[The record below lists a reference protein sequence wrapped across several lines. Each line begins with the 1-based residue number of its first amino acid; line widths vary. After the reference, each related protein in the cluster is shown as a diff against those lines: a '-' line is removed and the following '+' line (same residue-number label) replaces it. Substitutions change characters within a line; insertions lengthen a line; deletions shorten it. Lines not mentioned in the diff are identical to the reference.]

1 MIQKDKL
8 RQAAAFM
15 EGTDIDLWI
24 TLMRETSMTRDPVLP
39 LIGDIYYCRQ
49 SAIVVER
56 GGKSTAIVSFL
67 EGSAA
72 KALDCFDEL
81 VIYDAETAFE
91 GAFADY
97 LGRGSRKKI
106 ALNYS
111 MEDPAADGISY
122 GQYLYFMD
130 LLKSLD
136 YQGEVVSSSPILD
149 QLRSVKCEEEVDKIR
164 GAIRITQ
171 QIFDDAAHFIHA
183 GTTEREIF
191 SFFQQKAKEYG
202 TYPSWELDQCP
213 GVKVSLDSPSGHC
226 GPTDLPAKPGCLVNV
241 DFGVV
246 YQGYCSDMQR
256 MYYVLRE
263 NETDAPEEVKA
274 AFYAVR
280 DAIAVCKDYMV
291 EGVTGFDT
299 DALSRKYLSERRYK
313 DYPHGLGHQVGI
325 YVHDGGVSL
334 SRRAGGHGPLRVGN
348 VFAVEPAT
356 YIDAGYLCVE
366 EMVHI
371 TPEGPVFLTEP
382 QQELYLVR

>member
-1 MIQKDKL
+1 MLQKDKL
-8 RQAAAFM
+8 HQAAAFM
-15 EGTDIDLWI
+15 ENTDIDLWI

-39 LIGDIYYCRQ
+39 LIGDMYYCRQ
-49 SAIVVER
+49 SAIVVEK
-56 GGKSTAIVSFL
+56 GGKATAIVSFL

-72 KALDCFDEL
+72 KALNCFDEL
-81 VIYDAETAFE
+81 VVYDAETAFE
-91 GAFADY
+91 GAFAEY
-97 LGRGSRKKI
+97 LGKGSKKKI

-111 MEDPAADGISY
+111 LEDPAADGISY
-122 GQYLYFMD
+122 GMYLYFTD

-136 YQGEVVSSSPILD
+136 YQGEIVSSSPILD
-149 QLRSVKCEEEVDKIR
+149 QLRSVKCEEEVENIR

-171 QIFDDAAHFIHA
+171 KIFDEAAEFIHA

-191 SFFQQKAKEYG
+191 DFFQARAKAYG
-202 TYPSWELDQCP
+202 TYPSWGKDHCP

-226 GPTDLPAKPGCLVNV
+226 GPTDLPATQGHLINV

-246 YQGYCSDMQR
+246 YNGYCSDMQR
-256 MYYVLRE
+256 MYYVLKDG
-263 NETDAPEEVKA
+263 ETDAPQQVKD

-291 EGVTGFDT
+291 DGVTGFDT
-299 DALSRKYLSERRYK
+299 DTLSRKYLSERQYK

-334 SRRAGGHGPLRVGN
+334 SRRDSGRGPLRCGN

-356 YIDAGYLCVE
+356 YIEAGYLCVE

-371 TPEGPVFLTEP
+371 TADGPVFITEP
-382 QQELYLVR
+382 QKELYLVR